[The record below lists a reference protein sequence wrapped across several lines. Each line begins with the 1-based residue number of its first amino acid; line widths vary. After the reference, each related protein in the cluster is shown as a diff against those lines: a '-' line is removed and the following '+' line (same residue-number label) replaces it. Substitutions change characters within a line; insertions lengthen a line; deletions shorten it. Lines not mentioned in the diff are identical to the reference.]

1 MTHLLAPLVFDEHVA
16 RVLRV
21 EDLHDVD
28 ATLRFSRV
36 AIEMFTHGLF
46 TDERALVAWDAVSK
60 ERES

>member
-1 MTHLLAPLVFDEHVA
+1 MLG
-16 RVLRV
+16 V

-46 TDERALVAWDAVSK
+46 TDERALDAWEAVGK
-60 ERES
+60 ERGS